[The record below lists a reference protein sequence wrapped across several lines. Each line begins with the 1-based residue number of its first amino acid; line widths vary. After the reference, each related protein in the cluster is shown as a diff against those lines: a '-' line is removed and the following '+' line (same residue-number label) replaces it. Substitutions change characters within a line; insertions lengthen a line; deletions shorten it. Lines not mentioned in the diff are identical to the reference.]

1 MKGWWMALLMV
12 PLLVGSGETSRRGPF
27 KVSKIFDGDTVK
39 LDNGETVRL
48 IGVDAPE
55 THHPELPVQR
65 FGEESAAFLA
75 QLVQGAEV
83 TLEIERDGPKDAH
96 GRTLAYVWKGD
107 LLVNAE
113 MVRKGYAYAFTLY
126 AFRRRDE
133 FMALETA
140 ARKAQVGLWHLS
152 LRDGRI
158 ANLVNRYDQL
168 SLEGRKRLDED
179 LDRLVQAYPA
189 EPQPPPK
196 PVSWKEAEAK
206 VGERVAAEGEIVAA
220 YNSGKACFLNFHED
234 FRRHL
239 SVVIFASDLPRFPR
253 EPEAFYKGKRLRVT
267 GVVQM
272 HEGRPEI
279 VVEDPKQVEVVGTG
293 EK

>member
-1 MKGWWMALLMV
+1 MRGWLAGLLLI
-12 PLLVGSGETSRRGPF
+12 PLLASGAGTAHRGPF
-27 KVSKIFDGDTVK
+27 KVTKVFDGDTVK

-55 THHPELPVQR
+55 THHPELPAQR
-65 FGEESAAFLA
+65 FGEEAAAFLA

-83 TLEIERDGPKDAH
+83 TLEVEPDEPRDAH

-126 AFRRRDE
+126 AFRRRTE
-133 FMALETA
+133 FMALEQS
-140 ARKAQVGLWHLS
+140 ARRAQAGLWHLS

-158 ANLVNRYDQL
+158 ANLVNRYEQL
-168 SLEGRKRLDED
+168 SLEGRQRLDED
-179 LDRLVQAYPA
+179 LERLVQAYPEA
-189 EPQPPPK
+189 PAPPPK
-196 PVSWKEAEAK
+196 PVPWREAEAK
-206 VGERVAAEGEIVAA
+206 VGERVTAEGEIVAA
-220 YNSGKACFLNFHED
+220 HNSGKSCFLNFHED

-279 VVEDPKQVEVVGTG
+279 LVEDPGQVEVLG
-293 EK
+293 K

>member
-1 MKGWWMALLMV
+1 MRFTRLVLGG
-12 PLLVGSGETSRRGPF
+12 LLVAGLAWSAGTARRGPF
-27 KVSKIFDGDTVK
+27 KVAKVFDGDTVK

-48 IGVDAPE
+48 IGMDAPE
-55 THHPELPVQR
+55 THHPEIPVQR
-65 FGEESAAFLA
+65 FGEESAAFLSRM
-75 QLVQGAEV
+75 VQGAEV
-83 TLEIERDGPKDAH
+83 TLEIEPDEPKDVH

-113 MVRKGYAYAFTLY
+113 MLRKGYAYTYTLY
-126 AFRRRDE
+126 AFRRRAE
-133 FMALETA
+133 FMALEQS
-140 ARKAQVGLWHLS
+140 ARRAQVGLWHLS

-158 ANLVNRYDQL
+158 ANLVNRYEQL
-168 SLEGRKRLDED
+168 SLEGRVRLDED
-179 LDRLVQAYPA
+179 LERLVQAYPA
-189 EPQPPPK
+189 EPAPPPK
-196 PVSWKEAEAK
+196 PVPWGEAEAK
-206 VGERVAAEGEIVAA
+206 VGERVTAEGEIVAA
-220 YNSGKACFLNFHED
+220 HNSGKACFLNFHED

-279 VVEDPKQVEVVGTG
+279 VVEDPKQVEVL
-293 EK
+293 K